1 MSLHLMFFFTITE
14 LFIIYLVSKINYIT
28 TLNFWVEFLKLRHF
42 VWWIYEKTLPFPIK
56 SLRTVNTVILRWI
69 LKGVIFITKTPY
81 LCHCHFQKPSH
92 NKRQGGQWL
101 LYQLLPLHSQ
111 QSHWYPH
118 PRPPRIQVQLPRHC
132 LSEASAASR
141 LASGSDL
148 TVEVFF
154 SFFPGFFFNQLSTE
168 DLTTSL
174 HWALSGA
181 LMATCINEFNISLLR
196 RLRNCLCN
204 VYNTPSSLW
213 PSVAAR

>member
-1 MSLHLMFFFTITE
+1 M
-14 LFIIYLVSKINYIT
+14 
-28 TLNFWVEFLKLRHF
+28 EFLKLRHF
-42 VWWIYEKTLPFPIK
+42 VWWIYEKNLPFPIK
-56 SLRTVNTVILRWI
+56 SLRTFNTVILRWI

-154 SFFPGFFFNQLSTE
+154 SFFLGFFFNQLSTE

-181 LMATCINEFNISLLR
+181 LMATCINEFIISLLR
-196 RLRNCLCN
+196 RLLNCLCN